1 MVETSRKRKR
11 FCGSIGQKYG
21 SDCWT
26 KPISPTRFDFN
37 KDGIDNIDVIAYSV
51 LQKNTQGD
59 DMSIAVSIR
68 LPDGLANELTHIADE
83 TERPRSFHIQKAL
96 ESYIADFADVQIAL
110 DRLRDQKDTI
120 VSGHELRKSLG
131 L

>member
-1 MVETSRKRKR
+1 MQNQALLAIGADAPQPKRQR
-11 FCGSIGQKYG
+11 SI
-21 SDCWT
+21 S
-26 KPISPTRFDFN
+26 N
-37 KDGIDNIDVIAYSV
+37 KEGIDKCDGIAYIV
-51 LQKNTQGD
+51 LQKNTGGD

-68 LPDGLANELTHIADE
+68 LPEGLANELTHIADE

-110 DRLRDQKDTI
+110 DRLRNQKDAV

>member
-1 MVETSRKRKR
+1 MLQLDCGRKSTDSRTTPFSIRLAPLEKAGVR
-11 FCGSIGQKYG
+11 FQ
-21 SDCWT
+21 D
-26 KPISPTRFDFN
+26 
-37 KDGIDNIDVIAYSV
+37 KDGIDNNDGIAYIV

-83 TERPRSFHIQKAL
+83 TERPRSFHIQRAL

-110 DRLRDQKDTI
+110 DRLRDQKDVV